1 MNKVYRHRVIKILEK
16 RLEEERRHIQII
28 LGPRQVGKSTAIREV
43 LKKQSCSTVY
53 ALADLPNPPG
63 TEWIT
68 RHWAQARDKA
78 LSDKKVILVLDEI
91 QKIPQW
97 SSEVKRLW
105 EEDTY
110 KDLNIYVVLLGS
122 SSLQI
127 QKGLSESMAGRF
139 EIIWFPHWSFV
150 ECRDAFGWG
159 LEEYFFYGGYPG
171 GVPLAPDED
180 RWRNYILNSLI
191 EPVLSKDIMLLANVP
206 KPALLRKLLYL
217 SCEYAG
223 QVLSYTKIIGQFND
237 VSNTVTIAYYQRLLE
252 EAFLI
257 AGLQKWTGT
266 ALRRKNSSPKW
277 LPLNTA
283 LITAVQ
289 NRSKEELKKDKPF
302 WGRLVES
309 GIGAYLF
316 NQSMIHNF
324 EVYYW
329 REGTSEIDFI
339 LRKGKKITA
348 IEVKT
353 GFEYNTQAFEI
364 FQKEYPK
371 ARTLLVGE
379 HGVDIEKFLSTPIET
394 YIG

>member
-1 MNKVYRHRVIKILEK
+1 MEN
-16 RLEEERRHIQII
+16 RLEEERAHIQII
-28 LGPRQVGKSTAIREV
+28 LGPRQVGKSTAIREI
-43 LKKQSCSTVY
+43 LKKQSCETVY

-63 TEWIT
+63 SEWIT
-68 RHWAQARDKA
+68 RHWALARDKA
-78 LSDKKVILVLDEI
+78 AGKEKVILVLDEI
-91 QKIPQW
+91 QKVSQW

-110 KDLNIYVVLLGS
+110 KGLNIYVVLLGS

-159 LEEYFFYGGYPG
+159 LEEYLFYGGYPG
-171 GVPLAPDED
+171 GVSLIKDEA

-191 EPVLSKDIMLLANVP
+191 EPVLSKDIMLLANVS

-237 VSNTVTIAYYQRLLE
+237 VSNTITIANYQRLLE

-257 AGLQKWTGT
+257 SGLQKWTGT
-266 ALRRKNSSPKW
+266 AIRRRSSSPKW

-283 LITAVQ
+283 LITAIQ
-289 NRSKEELKKDKPF
+289 NRSKNELHEDKPF

-309 GIGAYLF
+309 GVGAYLV
-316 NQSMIHNF
+316 NQSIIHDF

-329 REGTSEIDFI
+329 REGTNEIDFI

-353 GFEYNTQAFEI
+353 GFEYNAKAFEI
-364 FQKEYPK
+364 FQKEYPQ
-371 ARTLLVGE
+371 ARTLLVGG
-379 HGVDIEKFLSTPIET
+379 HGVNIEEFLSTPIET
-394 YIG
+394 YL

>member
-1 MNKVYRHRVIKILEK
+1 MNKIYQHRVMKILEK
-16 RLEEERRHIQII
+16 RLQEDRHHIQII
-28 LGPRQVGKSTAIREV
+28 LGPRQVGKSTAVREI
-43 LKKQSCSTVY
+43 LKKQSCPTVY

-68 RHWAQARDKA
+68 RYWSQARDQA
-78 LSDKKVILVLDEI
+78 LNNKKVILVLDEI
-91 QKIPQW
+91 QKVAQW

-105 EEDTY
+105 EEDSY

-127 QKGLSESMAGRF
+127 QKGLSESMFGRF

-159 LEEYFFYGGYPG
+159 LEDYFFYGGYPG
-171 GVPLAPDED
+171 GVPLAHDEP
-180 RWRNYILNSLI
+180 RWRDYILNSLI

-237 VSNTVTIAYYQRLLE
+237 VSNTVTIAYYQKLLE
-252 EAFLI
+252 QAFLI
-257 AGLQKWTGT
+257 TGLQKWTGT
-266 ALRRKNSSPKW
+266 ALRRRSSSPKW

-283 LITAVQ
+283 LITAIQ
-289 NRSKEELKKDKPF
+289 NRSKNELKEDKTF
-302 WGRLVES
+302 WGRLVEA
-309 GIGAYLF
+309 GVGAYIF
-316 NQSMIHNF
+316 NQAMIHGF

-329 REGTSEIDFI
+329 REGIYEIDFV
-339 LRKGKKITA
+339 LRKGNKITA

-353 GFEYNTQAFEI
+353 GFEYNTKPFEI
-364 FQKEYPK
+364 FKKAYPK
-371 ARTLLVGE
+371 ARTILIGE
-379 HGVDIEKFLSTPIET
+379 HGIDPEQFLTTPVET
-394 YIG
+394 YLQ

>member
-1 MNKVYRHRVIKILEK
+1 MNKIYQHRIMKLLKK
-16 RLEEERRHIQII
+16 RLEESRQHIQII

-43 LKKQSCSTVY
+43 LKKQSCPHVY
-53 ALADLPNPPG
+53 ALADLPSPPG

-68 RHWAQARDKA
+68 RHWHEARDKA
-78 LSDKKVILVLDEI
+78 LNNKKVILVLDEI
-91 QKIPQW
+91 QKVSQW

-110 KDLNIYVVLLGS
+110 QGLNIYVILLGS

-139 EIIWFPHWSFV
+139 EIIWFPHWSFA
-150 ECRDAFGWG
+150 ECQDAFGWE
-159 LEEYFFYGGYPG
+159 LEEYFFFGGYPG
-171 GVPLAPDED
+171 GVSLARDES

-223 QVLSYTKIIGQFND
+223 QILSYTKIIGQFND

-266 ALRRKNSSPKW
+266 AIRRRSSSPKW

-289 NRSKEELKKDKPF
+289 NKSKEELKSDRVF
-302 WGRLVES
+302 WGRLVEAA
-309 GIGAYLF
+309 IGAHLF

-329 REGTSEIDFI
+329 REGTNEIDFV
-339 LRKGKKITA
+339 LRKADKIIA

-353 GFEYNTQAFEI
+353 GFEHNTKAFEI
-364 FQKEYPK
+364 FQNAYPK
-371 ARTLLVGE
+371 ARTMIVGE
-379 HGVDIEKFLSTPIET
+379 YGTPLEKFLTTPIET
-394 YIG
+394 YFK

>member
-1 MNKVYRHRVIKILEK
+1 MDKIYQHRVIKILEK
-16 RLEEERRHIQII
+16 RLKEKRHHIQII
-28 LGPRQVGKSTAIREV
+28 LGPRQVGKSTAVREV
-43 LKKQSCSTVY
+43 LKKQTCPAVY
-53 ALADLPNPPG
+53 ALADFPSPPG
-63 TEWIT
+63 AEWIA
-68 RHWAQARDKA
+68 RQWAQARDKA
-78 LSDKKVILVLDEI
+78 VTGQKVILVLNEI
-91 QKIPQW
+91 QKVQQW

-110 KDLNIYVVLLGS
+110 KGLNIYVVLLGS

-139 EIIWFPHWSFV
+139 EIIWFPHWSFT
-150 ECRDAFGWG
+150 ECREAFGWG

-171 GVPLAPDED
+171 GEPLAQDEA

-206 KPALLRKLLYL
+206 KPALLRRLLYL

-223 QVLSYTKIIGQFND
+223 QVLSYTKIIGQFSD

-266 ALRRKNSSPKW
+266 ALRRRSSSPKW

-289 NRSKEELKKDKPF
+289 NRGKEELMNDKPF

-309 GIGAYLF
+309 GIGAHLF
-316 NQSMIHNF
+316 NQAAVQGF
-324 EVYYW
+324 EVFYW
-329 REGTSEIDFI
+329 REGNHEIDFV
-339 LRKGKKITA
+339 LRKGKKVTA
-348 IEVKT
+348 VEVKT
-353 GFEYNTQAFEI
+353 GFDQNTKAFEV
-364 FQKEYPK
+364 FKEKYPQ
-371 ARTLLVGE
+371 ARTMLVGE
-379 HGVDIEKFLSTPIET
+379 NGVGIEEFLSTPVET